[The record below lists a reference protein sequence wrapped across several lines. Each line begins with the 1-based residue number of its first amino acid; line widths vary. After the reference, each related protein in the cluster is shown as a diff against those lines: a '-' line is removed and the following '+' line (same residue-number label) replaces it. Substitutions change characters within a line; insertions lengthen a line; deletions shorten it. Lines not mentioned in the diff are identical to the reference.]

1 MIPWLKIGIGA
12 AALLAL
18 GIAVHLW
25 DAREKALGAAKVEA
39 ADAKALAVS
48 ARLKASQA
56 LADAQTNKDAVSGLQ
71 KERDALAAALAKPQP
86 HLVCHSTGGGGQTVT
101 TPSVADGTQQTAPA
115 GGPVTVVR
123 DGDQSGVDVSTDVR
137 LIAAVG
143 EALASQNRALLARE
157 HGLETRGP
165 EVAPSD
171 GPR

>member
-71 KERDALAAALAKPQP
+71 KERDALAAALAKPLP
-86 HLVCHSTGGGGQTVT
+86 RLVCHSTGDRGQ
-101 TPSVADGTQQTAPA
+101 ALTQTSPAGAAGPPAPA
-115 GGPVTVVR
+115 GGADSGVR
-123 DGDQSGVDVSTDVR
+123 DGDQPGVDLAPDVR

-143 EALASQNRALLARE
+143 ESLSAQNRALLARE

-165 EVAPSD
+165 EVAPD
-171 GPR
+171 GGPR